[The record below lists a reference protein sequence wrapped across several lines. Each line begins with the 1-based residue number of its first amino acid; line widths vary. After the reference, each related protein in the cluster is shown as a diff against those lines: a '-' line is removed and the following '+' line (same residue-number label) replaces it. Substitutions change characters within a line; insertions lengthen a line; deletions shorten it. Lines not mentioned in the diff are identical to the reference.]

1 MDGTKKLSK
10 FIVDWE
16 MLHTINNGAHRAG
29 KCINFAQLCLRNG

>member
-16 MLHTINNGAHRAG
+16 RLHTIMALIGAG